1 LKDSDWGRT
10 RIVMIGSEKQLST
23 MRWVLFWIFA
33 ILFVLIVI
41 ATLAM
46 IFFDFG
52 NPQPEERRL
61 LFKIFIGETG
71 LAVIALFYAIFGLKT
86 GKKSLV
92 SSENEVTSD
101 GYISN
106 RQKAFEQID
115 KTIEE
120 IKQSDAPLTIK
131 VIGQRGRHI
140 VNEWLDSFIAQN
152 KHQSWL
158 SNIDFE
164 YYLLDKQFAASLE
177 GMENNLSDIE
187 SSIKRLDVL
196 SKEFNTDMA
205 AKKISIKKYL
215 FSYVNPFQ
223 AFLIGDNHLFLSF
236 FIPKIVSGKVIKW
249 TGPASSIY
257 YYYNKDIEKD
267 RFMFDVVEGWL
278 EFYGRSGPS

>member
-1 LKDSDWGRT
+1 
-10 RIVMIGSEKQLST
+10 MIGSEKQLTT
-23 MRWVLFWIFA
+23 MRWVLFWIFT
-33 ILFVLIVI
+33 ILFVVIVI
-41 ATLAM
+41 ATLTV

-52 NPQPEERRL
+52 NPQPDERSL

-71 LAVIALFYAIFGLKT
+71 MAILALFYGIFGLKA
-86 GKKSLV
+86 GKNSLV
-92 SSENEVTSD
+92 SSEDEVTSG

-106 RQKAFEQID
+106 RQKAFEQIG
-115 KTIEE
+115 KIIEE
-120 IKQSDAPLTIK
+120 TKQSDAPLTIK
-131 VIGQRGRHI
+131 IIGQRGRHI
-140 VNEWLDSFIAQN
+140 VNEWLDSFLAQH

-164 YYLLDKQFAASLE
+164 YYLLDKKFAANLE

-196 SKEFNTDMA
+196 AKEYSTDLA
-205 AKKISIKKYL
+205 SKKISIKKYI

-223 AFLIGDNHLFLSF
+223 AFLIGEDHLFLSF
-236 FIPKIVSGKVIKW
+236 FIPKIVSGKVVKW

-267 RFMFDVVEGWL
+267 RFMFDVINGWL
-278 EFYGRSGPS
+278 EFYGRAGPS

>member
-1 LKDSDWGRT
+1 
-10 RIVMIGSEKQLST
+10 MIGSEKQLST